1 MPPLSPI
8 SACRAVGD
16 SRKTL
21 QWVTSSGNTDNGADS
36 VGNVLEYL
44 LHDRQRDKD
53 KDQQKDKDKDQQKDK
68 DKDKVTLKWIASGK
82 TDTGAANSAAVR
94 NLK

>member
-1 MPPLSPI
+1 MPPSPSPPAALSAI
-8 SACRAVGD
+8 LGKRYSE
-16 SRKTL
+16 
-21 QWVTSSGNTDNGADS
+21 WVTSSGNTDTGADS

-44 LHDRQRDKD
+44 LHDTQRDKD
-53 KDQQKDKDKDQQKDK
+53 KGQQKNKDKDKDQQKDK
-68 DKDKVTLKWIASGK
+68 DKDILKWIASSK